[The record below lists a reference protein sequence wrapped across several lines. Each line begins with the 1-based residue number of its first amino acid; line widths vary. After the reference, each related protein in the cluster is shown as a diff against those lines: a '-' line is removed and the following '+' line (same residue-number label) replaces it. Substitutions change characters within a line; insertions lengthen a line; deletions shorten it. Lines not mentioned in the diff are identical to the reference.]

1 MKDTQFILEII
12 KELRADASLNYKK
25 EVLARYSD
33 YEPFK
38 EFLIRVYNPRIN
50 YYMKKIPDV
59 ISYEMKE
66 QNTYDLYNTLD
77 ALSLRLVTGTMAS
90 NLVRDFL
97 LNANQTVRELFEL
110 VIGRDIR
117 AGVGVGI
124 INEVY
129 KGLIEDTFYQRCSK
143 LDEKTLERF
152 DAIPD
157 GFLTQ
162 AKLDGIFS
170 YIIKANDT
178 VYMLTRAGTVWTSDS
193 LKEDMLKCSDGVYI
207 GEGLIYKDGKPLDR
221 KTGNGLI
228 NKFIKRETTLESL
241 QNKIDTVL
249 NSGRYLTG
257 KNLKISEEIKQK
269 EQEFAEIDKAIH
281 FVIWDSLTLP
291 EFEEGVSTRT
301 YTERFGEA
309 IKATFMTSKLKPVP
323 SYRVYS
329 MKEAQAIADEYISNG
344 GEGAIVKKLDTIW
357 KDGTS
362 KDMVK
367 IKAVLDADL
376 LCVDVEE
383 GSGKYKGKVGA
394 LVLETSCGRLRVKVG
409 TGLNDL
415 DRAKPFDFYIGKVI
429 EIQYNEFIKSK
440 SKTTDSLFLPRFI
453 EVREDKNTTT
463 GYEEIV
469 GCINLKE
476 IKW

>member
-1 MKDTQFILEII
+1 MKDTQIILEII

-50 YYMKKIPDV
+50 YYMKKIPV
-59 ISYEMKE
+59 MNCYETKE
-66 QNTYDLYNTLD
+66 QDMSGLRDVLNVLSGRMATGND
-77 ALSLRLVTGTMAS
+77 AI
-90 NLVRDFL
+90 NYVRNFL
-97 LNANQTVRELFEL
+97 LEANQTVRELFEL
-110 VIGRDIR
+110 AIGRDIR

-129 KGLIEDTFYQRCSK
+129 KGLIEEIFYMRCSK
-143 LDEKTLERF
+143 LDEKALERF
-152 DAIPD
+152 DTLPE

-162 AKLDGIFS
+162 AKLDGQFS
-170 YIIKANDT
+170 YIIKENDT
-178 VYMLTRAGTVWTSDS
+178 VTMLTRAGTAWTSDS

-207 GEGLIYKDGKPLDR
+207 GEALIYKDGKPLDR
-221 KTGNGLI
+221 KTGNGMI
-228 NKFIKRETTLESL
+228 TSYIKRETTLESL
-241 QNKIDTVL
+241 QEKLNKAKP
-249 NSGRYLTG
+249 NSKQEGNLTFELVD
-257 KNLKISEEIKQK
+257 KQEEFV
-269 EQEFAEIDKAIH
+269 ETDKALH
-281 FVIWDSLTLP
+281 FVIWDSLTLE
-291 EFEEGVSTRT
+291 EFEQGLSTRP

-309 IKATFMTSKLKPVP
+309 IKATFMTSKLKPVS

-329 MKEAQAIADEYISNG
+329 MKEAQAIADDFISEG

-362 KDMVK
+362 KDMLK

-415 DRAKPFDFYIGKVI
+415 DRAKPFDFYVGKVI

-440 SKTTDSLFLPRFI
+440 SKSTDSLFLPRFI
-453 EVREDKNTTT
+453 EVREDKNTATS
-463 GYEEIV
+463 YEEIV
-469 GCINLKE
+469 R
-476 IKW
+476 

>member
-1 MKDTQFILEII
+1 MKDTQVILEII

-50 YYMKKIPDV
+50 YYMKKIPYV
-59 ISYEMKE
+59 ISYGMQGQDMSELRDVLNVLSGRMATG
-66 QNTYDLYNTLD
+66 ND
-77 ALSLRLVTGTMAS
+77 AI
-90 NLVRDFL
+90 NYVRNFL
-97 LNANQTVRELFEL
+97 LEANQTVRELFEL
-110 VIGRDIR
+110 AIGRDIR

-129 KGLIEDTFYQRCSK
+129 KDLVKEIPYCRCSK

-152 DAIPD
+152 DTMPE

-162 AKLDGIFS
+162 AKLDGQFS
-170 YIIKANDT
+170 YIIKEDDI

-193 LKEDMLKCSDGVYI
+193 LRRDMLLCSDGVYI
-207 GEGLIYKDGKPLDR
+207 GEALIYKEGKPIDR

-228 NKFIKRETTLESL
+228 NKFIKKESVLELLKEKMEVNFDKSKAYAKLSL
-241 QNKIDTVL
+241 ELSNRCIE
-249 NSGRYLTG
+249 N
-257 KNLKISEEIKQK
+257 E
-269 EQEFAEIDKAIH
+269 EIDKALH
-281 FVIWDSLTLP
+281 FVIWDSLTLQ
-291 EFEEGVSTRT
+291 EFEQGLSTRT

-329 MKEAQAIADEYISNG
+329 MKEAQAIADEFISEG
-344 GEGAIVKKLDTIW
+344 GEGAIVKKKDTIW

-376 LCVDVEE
+376 LCVGVEE

-409 TGLNDL
+409 TGVTDK
-415 DRAKPFDFYIGKVI
+415 DRDKPFDYYIGKVI

-440 SKTTDSLFLPRFI
+440 SKSTDSLFLPRFV

-463 GYEEIV
+463 SYEEIV
-469 GCINLKE
+469 G
-476 IKW
+476 

>member
-50 YYMKKIPDV
+50 YFMKKIPDV
-59 ISYEMKE
+59 ISYGMKE
-66 QNTYDLYNTLD
+66 QSTYELYITLD
-77 ALSLRLVTGTMAS
+77 TLVTRGVVGYDAL
-90 NLVRDFL
+90 NYVRNFL
-97 LNANQTVRELFEL
+97 LEANQTVRELFEL
-110 VIGRDIR
+110 TIGRDIR

-129 KGLIEDTFYQRCSK
+129 KGLIEEIFYMRCSN

-152 DAIPD
+152 DSMPD
-157 GFLTQ
+157 GFLAQ
-162 AKLDGIFS
+162 MKADGIFS
-170 YIIKANDT
+170 YIIIQDGE
-178 VYMLTRAGTVWTSDS
+178 VSFLTRAGTPWTSNKLS
-193 LKEDMLKCSDGVYI
+193 EELKHLPNCVVI
-207 GEGLIYKDGKPLDR
+207 GEALVMADNKVFDR
-221 KTGNGLI
+221 KTGNGMI
-228 NKFIKRETTLESL
+228 TSYIKREATLESL
-241 QNKIDTVL
+241 QKKVDSAKTQPQFAKSILDQQLRVQKFDTTDGMINFQV
-249 NSGRYLTG
+249 
-257 KNLKISEEIKQK
+257 
-269 EQEFAEIDKAIH
+269 
-281 FVIWDSLTLP
+281 WDSLTLE
-291 EFEEGVSTRT
+291 EFEQGLSARP

-309 IKATFMTSKLKPVP
+309 IRLSFMTQSLRPIP

-329 MKEAQAIADEYISNG
+329 MKEAQAIADEFISEG

-415 DRAKPFDFYIGKVI
+415 DRAKPFDYYVGKVI

-440 SKTTDSLFLPRFI
+440 SKSTDSLFLPRFV
-453 EVREDKNTTT
+453 EVREDKNTATS
-463 GYEEIV
+463 YEEII
-469 GCINLKE
+469 G
-476 IKW
+476 

>member
-1 MKDTQFILEII
+1 MKDAQIILEII

-50 YYMKKIPDV
+50 YYQRKIPDV
-59 ISYEMKE
+59 VSYEMKE
-66 QNTYDLYNTLD
+66 QSTQELYVTLD
-77 ALSLRLVTGTMAS
+77 ALSSRIVTGISAS

-97 LNANQTVRELFEL
+97 LNANQTTRELFEL
-110 VIGRDIR
+110 AIGRDIR

-129 KGLIEDTFYQRCSK
+129 KDLIEEIPYCRCGK
-143 LDEKTLERF
+143 LDEKALERF
-152 DAIPD
+152 DSMPE
-157 GFLTQ
+157 GFLAQ
-162 AKLDGIFS
+162 AKLDGVCN
-170 YIIKANDT
+170 YIIKEGNE
-178 VYMLTRAGTVWTSDS
+178 VYMLTRAGTAWSSDS
-193 LKEDMLKCSDGVYI
+193 LKEDMVKCSDVVYI

-228 NKFIKRETTLESL
+228 NKFIKRESTLESL
-241 QNKIDTVL
+241 EAKL
-249 NSGRYLTG
+249 AKAKPNSKQEGNITF
-257 KNLKISEEIKQK
+257 EIVDKQ
-269 EQEFAEIDKAIH
+269 EEFAEIDKNLH
-281 FVIWDSLTLP
+281 FVIWDSLTLE
-291 EFEEGVSTRT
+291 EFEEGLSTRP

-309 IKATFMTSKLKPVP
+309 IKATFMTTKLKPVP

-329 MKEAQAIADEYISNG
+329 MKEAQAIADEYISEG

-394 LVLETSCGRLRVKVG
+394 LVLETVCGKLRVKVG
-409 TGLNDL
+409 AGLTDL
-415 DRAKPFDFYIGKVI
+415 DRAKPFDYYIGKIV

-440 SKTTDSLFLPRFI
+440 SKNTDSLFLPRFV
-453 EVREDKNTTT
+453 EVREDKNIATS
-463 GYEEIV
+463 YEEIV
-469 GCINLKE
+469 G
-476 IKW
+476 

>member
-1 MKDTQFILEII
+1 MDASNIILEII
-12 KELRADASLNYKK
+12 KELRQDSSLNYKK
-25 EVLARYSD
+25 DILRKYSD
-33 YEPFK
+33 YEPFQK
-38 EFLIRVYNPRIN
+38 FLVYVYNPRVN
-50 YYMKKIPDV
+50 YFLKKLPNV
-59 ISYEMKE
+59 ISYGHGDHSISEMYSLLE
-66 QNTYDLYNTLD
+66 QLK
-77 ALSLRLVTGTMAS
+77 LREITGNQAQEV
-90 NLVRDFL
+90 VREYL
-97 LNANQTVRELFEL
+97 LNTNQTVRELFEL
-110 VIGRDIR
+110 AIGRDIR

-152 DAIPD
+152 DTIPA

-178 VYMLTRAGTVWTSDS
+178 VYMLTRAGTVWTSES
-193 LKEDMLKCSDGVYI
+193 LKEDMIKCSDGVYI
-207 GEGLIYKDGKPLDR
+207 GEALVYKDGKPLDR

-241 QNKIDTVL
+241 QNKIDAVL

-269 EQEFAEIDKAIH
+269 EQEFTKIDKALH
-281 FVIWDSLTLP
+281 FVIWDSLTLQ
-291 EFEEGVSTRT
+291 EFEEGLSTRP
-301 YTERFGEA
+301 YTERFGKA

-329 MKEAQAIADEYISNG
+329 MKEAQAIADEYISEG

-394 LVLETSCGRLRVKVG
+394 LVLETSCGRLKGKVG
-409 TGLNDL
+409 TGLSDK
-415 DRAKPFDFYIGKVI
+415 DRDKPFDYYIGKVI

-440 SKTTDSLFLPRFI
+440 SKSTDSLFLPRFV
-453 EVREDKNTTT
+453 EVREDKNTATS
-463 GYEEIV
+463 YEEIV
-469 GCINLKE
+469 G
-476 IKW
+476 

>member
-1 MKDTQFILEII
+1 MKDTQIILEII
-12 KELRADASLNYKK
+12 KELRADNSLNYKK

-33 YEPFK
+33 YETFK

-50 YYMKKIPDV
+50 YYMRKIPDV

-66 QNTYDLYNTLD
+66 QDLSGLRDVLNV
-77 ALSLRLVTGTMAS
+77 LSGRMVTGAEAI
-90 NLVRDFL
+90 NYVRNFL
-97 LNANQTVRELFEL
+97 LEANQVIRELFEL
-110 VIGRDIR
+110 AIGRDIR
-117 AGVGVGI
+117 AGVGIGI

-129 KGLIEDTFYQRCSK
+129 KGLIEEIFYQRCSK

-152 DAIPD
+152 DTMPD
-157 GFLTQ
+157 GFLAQ
-162 AKLDGIFS
+162 AKADGVFS

-178 VYMLTRAGTVWTSDS
+178 VTMLTRAGTAWISDN
-193 LKEDMLKCSDGVYI
+193 LKEDMLKCSDGVYV
-207 GEGLIYKDGKPLDR
+207 GEALIYKEGKPLDR

-241 QNKIDTVL
+241 QSKIDAIL

-269 EQEFAEIDKAIH
+269 EWEFAEIDKALH
-281 FVIWDSLTLP
+281 FVIWDSLTLE
-291 EFEEGVSTRT
+291 EFEEGISTRP

-329 MKEAQAIADEYISNG
+329 MKEAQAIADEFISEG
-344 GEGAIVKKLDTIW
+344 GEGAIVKKLDTMW

-394 LVLETSCGRLRVKVG
+394 LVLETSCGRLKVKVG
-409 TGLNDL
+409 TGLTDK
-415 DRAKPFDFYIGKVI
+415 DRDKPFNYYTGKVI

-440 SKTTDSLFLPRFI
+440 SKSTDSLFLPRFI
-453 EVREDKNTTT
+453 EVREDKNTATS
-463 GYEEIV
+463 YEEI
-469 GCINLKE
+469 IR
-476 IKW
+476 

>member
-1 MKDTQFILEII
+1 MKDTQVILEII

-50 YYMKKIPDV
+50 YYLRKVPDV

-66 QNTYDLYNTLD
+66 QNTHALYNTLD
-77 ALSLRLVTGTMAS
+77 ALSTRVVTGTLAS

-97 LNANQTVRELFEL
+97 LTANQTVRELFEL
-110 VIGRDIR
+110 AIGRDIR
-117 AGVGVGI
+117 AGIGVGI

-129 KGLIEDTFYQRCSK
+129 KGLIEEIFYMRCSK

-152 DAIPD
+152 DTMPN
-157 GFLTQ
+157 GFLAQ
-162 AKLDGIFS
+162 AKLDGQFS

-178 VYMLTRAGTVWTSDS
+178 LTMLTRAGTVWTSYS
-193 LKEDMLKCSDGVYI
+193 LKEDMVKCSDGVYI
-207 GEGLIYKDGKPLDR
+207 GEALIYKDGKPLDR

-228 NKFIKRETTLESL
+228 NKFIKRETTLEGL
-241 QNKIDTVL
+241 QSKIDAVL

-269 EQEFAEIDKAIH
+269 EQEFAEIDKALH
-281 FVIWDSLTLP
+281 FVIWDSLTLE
-291 EFEEGVSTRT
+291 EFEEGISTRP

-309 IKATFMTSKLKPVP
+309 IKATFMTSKLKPVS

-329 MKEAQAIADEYISNG
+329 MKEAQAIADDFISEG

-362 KDMVK
+362 KDVVK

-376 LCVDVEE
+376 VCVDVEE

-415 DRAKPFDFYIGKVI
+415 DRAKPFDYYIGKVI

-440 SKTTDSLFLPRFI
+440 SKSTDSLFLPRFV
-453 EVREDKNTTT
+453 EVREDKNTATS
-463 GYEEIV
+463 YEEIV
-469 GCINLKE
+469 G
-476 IKW
+476 

>member
-1 MKDTQFILEII
+1 MKDTQGILEII

-38 EFLIRVYNPRIN
+38 EFLIRVYNPRVN

-59 ISYEMKE
+59 SKYETEPFKE
-66 QNTYDLYNTLD
+66 QDLSGLRDTLNV
-77 ALSLRLVTGTMAS
+77 LSGRLATGGTAI
-90 NLVRDFL
+90 NYVRNFL
-97 LNANQTVRELFEL
+97 LEANQTIRELFEL

-129 KGLIEDTFYQRCSK
+129 KGLIEEIFYCGCSK

-152 DAIPD
+152 DTMPD

-162 AKLDGIFS
+162 DKLDGIFN

-193 LKEDMLKCSDGVYI
+193 LKKDMIQCPDKVYV
-207 GEGLIYKDGKPLDR
+207 GEGLIYKDGNPLDR
-221 KTGNGLI
+221 KTGNGMI
-228 NKFIKRETTLESL
+228 TSYIKREATLESL
-241 QNKIDTVL
+241 QNKIDAVL

-269 EQEFAEIDKAIH
+269 EQEFTEIDKALH
-281 FVIWDSLTLP
+281 FVIWDSLTLQ
-291 EFEEGVSTRT
+291 EFEAGISTRP

-309 IKATFMTSKLKPVP
+309 IKATFMTSKLKPVS

-329 MKEAQAIADEYISNG
+329 MKEAQAIADEFISEG
-344 GEGAIVKKLDTIW
+344 GEGAVVKKLDAIW
-357 KDGTS
+357 QDGTS

-367 IKAVLDADL
+367 IKEVYDADL
-376 LCVDVEE
+376 YCV
-383 GSGKYKGKVGA
+383 GIKLGKGKYEGKIGS
-394 LVLETSCGRLRVKVG
+394 LILQTSCGRIEVDCG
-409 TGLNDL
+409 SGLTDI
-415 DRAKPFDFYIGKVI
+415 DRNKHPDEFIGKII
-429 EIQYNEFIKSK
+429 EIQYNKFIQSK
-440 SKTTDSLFLPRFI
+440 KDKPASLYLPRFV
-453 EVREDKNTTT
+453 EVREDKNTATS
-463 GYEEIV
+463 YEEIV
-469 GCINLKE
+469 G
-476 IKW
+476 

>member
-1 MKDTQFILEII
+1 MKDTQVILEII

-59 ISYEMKE
+59 SKYETEPFKE
-66 QNTYDLYNTLD
+66 QDMSGLRDTLNV
-77 ALSLRLVTGTMAS
+77 LSGRLATGDTAI
-90 NLVRDFL
+90 NYVRNFL
-97 LNANQTVRELFEL
+97 LEANQTVRELFEL
-110 VIGRDIR
+110 AIGRDIR

-129 KGLIEDTFYQRCSK
+129 KGLIEEIPYCRCSK

-152 DAIPD
+152 DIIPD

-162 AKLDGIFS
+162 MKADGVFS
-170 YIIKANDT
+170 YIIKEDEN
-178 VYMLTRAGTVWTSDS
+178 VYMLTRAGTVWTSDI
-193 LKEDMLKCSDGVYI
+193 LKEDMIKCSDGVYI
-207 GEGLIYKDGKPLDR
+207 GEALVYKDGKPLDR

-241 QNKIDTVL
+241 QGKLNKGNPKSLKELEIKRLEFTEI
-249 NSGRYLTG
+249 N
-257 KNLKISEEIKQK
+257 KNL
-269 EQEFAEIDKAIH
+269 H
-281 FVIWDSLTLP
+281 FVIWDSLTLQ
-291 EFEEGVSTRT
+291 EFEEGFSTRP

-309 IKATFMTSKLKPVP
+309 IKATFMTSKLKPIP

-344 GEGAIVKKLDTIW
+344 GEGAVIKKRDTMW

-376 LCVDVEE
+376 LCIYVEE

-415 DRAKPFDFYIGKVI
+415 DRAKPFDFYVGKVI

-440 SKTTDSLFLPRFI
+440 SKNTDSLFLPRFV
-453 EVREDKNTTT
+453 EVREDKNTATS
-463 GYEEIV
+463 YEEIA
-469 GCINLKE
+469 L
-476 IKW
+476 

>member
-1 MKDTQFILEII
+1 MKDTQIILEII

-25 EVLARYSD
+25 EVLARYCD

-50 YYMKKIPDV
+50 YYMRKVPDIV
-59 ISYEMKE
+59 SYEMKE
-66 QNTYDLYNTLD
+66 QSTQELYVTLD
-77 ALSLRLVTGTMAS
+77 ALSSRIITGGEAI
-90 NLVRDFL
+90 NYVRNFL
-97 LNANQTVRELFEL
+97 LEANQTVRELFEL
-110 VIGRDIR
+110 AIGRDIR

-129 KGLIEDTFYQRCSK
+129 KDLIEEIPYCRCGK
-143 LDEKTLERF
+143 LDEKALERF
-152 DAIPD
+152 DSMPE

-162 AKLDGIFS
+162 KKSDGTFS
-170 YIIKANDT
+170 YIIIQDGE
-178 VYMLTRAGTVWTSDS
+178 VSLLTRAGTQWTSDKLS
-193 LKEDMLKCSDGVYI
+193 KELKQLPNCVII
-207 GEGLIYKDGKPLDR
+207 GEALIKINGKELDR
-221 KTGNGLI
+221 KAGNGRI
-228 NKFIKRETTLESL
+228 TSFIKREASLESL
-241 QNKIDTVL
+241 NEKLSQETSRKKSDKLQSELKLKLLDFDRTDSN
-249 NSGRYLTG
+249 LTF
-257 KNLKISEEIKQK
+257 E
-269 EQEFAEIDKAIH
+269 
-281 FVIWDSLTLP
+281 IWDSLTFS
-291 EFEEGVSTRT
+291 EFENGLSTRP

-309 IKATFMTSKLKPVP
+309 IRLSFMTQSLRPIP

-329 MKEAQAIADEYISNG
+329 MKEAQAIADEYISEG
-344 GEGAIVKKLDTIW
+344 FEGAIVKKLDTIW

-409 TGLNDL
+409 TGLTDK
-415 DRAKPFDFYIGKVI
+415 DRDKPFDFYVGKVI

-440 SKTTDSLFLPRFI
+440 SKSTDSLFLPRFV
-453 EVREDKNTTT
+453 EVREDKNTATS
-463 GYEEIV
+463 YEEIA
-469 GCINLKE
+469 L
-476 IKW
+476 